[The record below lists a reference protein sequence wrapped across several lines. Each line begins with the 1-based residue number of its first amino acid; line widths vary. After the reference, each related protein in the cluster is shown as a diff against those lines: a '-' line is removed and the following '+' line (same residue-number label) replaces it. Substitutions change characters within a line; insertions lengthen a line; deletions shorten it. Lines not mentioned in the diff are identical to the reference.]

1 MLLRS
6 TTFATA
12 ALGLALALGAA
23 SAASADEQP
32 PRRTM
37 TVTGA
42 GEIAARPDIAY
53 IDTGVTT
60 EAATAAKALDANTK
74 AMAAIFKGLEGMKI
88 DKDDIRT
95 SQFSVNPV
103 YAQPPVR
110 PDGTQEPAKIRGYQ
124 VTNQVTVAIR
134 KLDGLGAALD
144 ELVSLGSNQVGGINF
159 AIDNPDP
166 LQDKAREAA
175 VADALRKA
183 KLYAGAAGVALGP
196 IITISESGG
205 YAPQPI
211 YAMKAMA
218 MRDAAPVP
226 VAAGTQKVTSDV
238 TLVIGVE

>member
-1 MLLRS
+1 MLHRS
-6 TTFATA
+6 TSLATL
-12 ALGLALALGAA
+12 ALGLALALGIA
-23 SAASADEQP
+23 SAAAADEP
-32 PRRTM
+32 LRRTM
-37 TVTGA
+37 TLTGQ
-42 GEIAARPDIAY
+42 GEITARPDIAY
-53 IDTGVTT
+53 IDSGVTT
-60 EAATAAKALDANTK
+60 EALTAAKALDANTK
-74 AMAAIFKGLEGMKI
+74 AMAAIFKGLEDMKI
-88 DKDDIRT
+88 DKDDIQT

-103 YAQPPVR
+103 YTQPPVQ

-144 ELVSLGSNQVGGINF
+144 ELVQLGSNQINGVRF
-159 AIDNPDP
+159 AIDDPEP

-196 IITISESGG
+196 IVSLSESGG

-218 MRDAAPVP
+218 MRDSAPVP
-226 VAAGTQKVTSDV
+226 VAAGTQKVTSEV
-238 TLVIGVE
+238 TIVFGIE